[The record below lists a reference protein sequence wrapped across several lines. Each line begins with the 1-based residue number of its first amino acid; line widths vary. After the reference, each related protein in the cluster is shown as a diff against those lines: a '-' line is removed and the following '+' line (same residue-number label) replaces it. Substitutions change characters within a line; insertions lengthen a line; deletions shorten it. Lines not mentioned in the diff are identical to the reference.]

1 MQATELEIT
10 RRRSGSGGSAD
21 DREAPGRDSTQR
33 VSSLA
38 MYSGLGLL
46 LVLVAIASLLV
57 GAGDLSDGRL
67 TSTFLELRA
76 TRFAAAFLAGSA
88 LAVGGVIVQGLFR
101 NPLAEPSI
109 LGTTAGASLGGK
121 IAMLSFQVLAGG
133 AVAGAI
139 GPEMLLPFGCVI
151 GACAA
156 LAILLLVQRTGDDVV
171 VLLLTGF
178 LLSSLFVALGGLVT
192 SLAMERW
199 ELARAMLDFA
209 LGDVSGVGIARVM
222 LATPLVVFGLIAG
235 YLWAPTLDLMLSGEE
250 EAAALGVEVREV
262 RIACVLWA
270 AILTAAAV
278 SIGGQVGFV
287 GLIVPHALRPLLGVS
302 HRKLLPAA
310 ALLGGTFVAACD
322 VLTRALPTRAEMPL
336 GVVTGLIGAPL
347 FLVLLL
353 RSRREVANV

>member
-1 MQATELEIT
+1 MQATEQARELDVARVGKTELGS
-10 RRRSGSGGSAD
+10 RERPAAAGRLSPLALYAGLLALLAVVALASMLVGSGDLAD
-21 DREAPGRDSTQR
+21 AR
-33 VSSLA
+33 
-38 MYSGLGLL
+38 
-46 LVLVAIASLLV
+46 
-57 GAGDLSDGRL
+57 LSR
-67 TSTFLELRA
+67 TFLELRA
-76 TRFAAAFLAGSA
+76 TRLAAAFLAGSA
-88 LAVGGVIVQGLFR
+88 LAAAGVIVQGLFR

-121 IAMLSFQVLAGG
+121 IAMLLFQVLAGS
-133 AVAGAI
+133 ALASTF
-139 GPEMLLPFGCVI
+139 GPEMMLPLGCVV

-156 LAILLLVQRTGDDVV
+156 LAVLLMVQRTGDDVV

-209 LGDVSGVGIARVM
+209 LGDVSGVGIERVV
-222 LATPLVVFGLIAG
+222 LAAPLVVFGLGAG
-235 YLWAPTLDLMLSGEE
+235 YLWSPTLDLMLSGEE

-270 AILTAAAV
+270 GILTAAAV

-287 GLIVPHALRPLLGVS
+287 GLIVPHALRPLIGVS
-302 HRKLLPAA
+302 HRALLPAA
-310 ALLGGTFVAACD
+310 AVLGGTFVAACD
-322 VLTRALPTRAEMPL
+322 VLTRTLPTRAEMPL

-353 RSRREVANV
+353 RSRREVTHG

>member
-1 MQATELEIT
+1 MPATELEIT
-10 RRRSGSGGSAD
+10 RRSSASTGSSASAGASDRGGARAASPIAIYT
-21 DREAPGRDSTQR
+21 G
-33 VSSLA
+33 
-38 MYSGLGLL
+38 L
-46 LVLVAIASLLV
+46 LVLLAVVALASLLV
-57 GAGDLSDGRL
+57 GAGDLGDARL
-67 TSTFLELRA
+67 SSTFLELRA

-109 LGTTAGASLGGK
+109 LGTTAGAALGGK
-121 IAMLSFQVLAGG
+121 IAMLGFQVLAGG
-133 AVAGAI
+133 ALAGAV
-139 GPEMLLPFGCVI
+139 GAEMLLPLGCVL

-156 LAILLLVQRTGDDVV
+156 LGILLAVQQTGDDVV

-209 LGDVSGVGIARVM
+209 LGDVSGVGIARVV
-222 LATPLVVFGLIAG
+222 LALPLAVFGVVAG

-250 EAAALGVEVREV
+250 EAAALGVEVRQV

-270 AILTAAAV
+270 GMLTAAAV

-302 HRKLLPAA
+302 HQKLVPAA

-353 RSRREVANV
+353 RSRREADHG

>member
-1 MQATELEIT
+1 MQATELEVAQRGSQDT
-10 RRRSGSGGSAD
+10 ASGAGERVSEGDA
-21 DREAPGRDSTQR
+21 TQR
-33 VSSLA
+33 VPSLV
-38 MYSGLGLL
+38 MYAGLAVL
-46 LVLVAIASLLV
+46 LVLVALASLLV
-57 GAGDLSDGRL
+57 GTGDLRDVQLSQ
-67 TSTFLELRA
+67 TFLELRA

-88 LAVGGVIVQGLFR
+88 LAVAGVIVQGLFR

-121 IAMLSFQVLAGG
+121 IAMLLFQVLAGG
-133 AVAGAI
+133 AVASTF
-139 GPEMLLPFGCVI
+139 GPEMLLPLGCVV
-151 GACAA
+151 GACSA
-156 LAILLLVQRTGDDVV
+156 LAVLLMVQRTGDDVV

-192 SLAMERW
+192 SLAMQRW

-209 LGDVSGVGIARVM
+209 LGDVSGVGIARVV
-222 LATPLVVFGLIAG
+222 LAAPLVLFGLVAG
-235 YLWAPTLDLMLSGEE
+235 HFWAPTLDLMLSGEE
-250 EAAALGVEVREV
+250 EAAALGVEVRQV
-262 RIACVLWA
+262 RVACVLWA
-270 AILTAAAV
+270 GILTAAAV

-322 VLTRALPTRAEMPL
+322 VLTRALPTRSEMPL

-353 RSRREVANV
+353 RSRREVTNV